1 MMDQGEQWNEQ
12 WILLAMNSEAS
23 DGWGSNRWIRKQ
35 VSYEAFEVPMD
46 QKAIKVVMDWKQAMD
61 QKAKDGSGSKDDQE
75 VREY

>member
-1 MMDQGEQWNEQ
+1 
-12 WILLAMNSEAS
+12 
-23 DGWGSNRWIRKQ
+23 
-35 VSYEAFEVPMD
+35 MD